1 MTIHFNSP
9 GGVMLIVG
17 TVFLVLAT
25 IPSYRILAT
34 WRRVTWRR
42 SELGIVL
49 HNKNRALAV
58 ILTLQ
63 LVGVGLL
70 FLGQGRP
77 LWFEIARLLAL
88 GWVAWTLWRQDA
100 AYRRILAAADAEENG
115 AGTHAAR
122 E

>member
-1 MTIHFNSP
+1 VNHLNTA
-9 GGVMLIVG
+9 GGVLLIVG

-34 WRRVTWRR
+34 WRRVAWRR

-49 HNKNRALAV
+49 HDKNRALAV

-63 LVGVGLL
+63 LFGVGLL
-70 FLGQGRP
+70 LLGAGRP
-77 LWFEIARLLAL
+77 LWFEIARLVALA
-88 GWVAWTLWRQDA
+88 WVARTLWRQDA
-100 AYRRILAAADAEENG
+100 AYRRILAEADLEDNG
-115 AGTHAAR
+115 AGAHVAR